1 MNLDNIRELLS
12 KFTKVGPW
20 DICTIED
27 VDGNII
33 VVSEE
38 ISELVELI
46 LEDLDYGE

>member
-38 ISELVELI
+38 ISELIDIILDELEQ
-46 LEDLDYGE
+46 ED